1 MFTLKF
7 HNDVKFT
14 DIDVPYK
21 TIIEDKAITT
31 GYTDFVKMED
41 WTKKLKVNDTVIV
54 RLLSVKRAEEN
65 PDKTYLL
72 KCKCVNK
79 GVELL
84 GNLDKHME
92 SFIPDIQNPN
102 TLTSNNR
109 RHEWFDIWNA
119 NTKVFCVKIDNIT
132 ETYTYNELKDVIKE
146 EQYKDFKT
154 PFKHIRGKTF
164 ICYKLQD

>member
-7 HNDVKFT
+7 HNDVNFT
-14 DIDVPYK
+14 DIDVPYQ
-21 TIIEDKAITT
+21 TVINDKAITT

-41 WTKKLKVNDTVIV
+41 WTKELKVNDTVIV
-54 RLLSVKRAEEN
+54 RLLSVKNSRLN

-72 KCKCVNK
+72 KCKCVSK

-92 SFIPDIQNPN
+92 LLIPDIKNPN
-102 TLTSNNR
+102 TRTNKNR

-119 NTKVFCVKIDNIT
+119 NTKVFCVKIDNII
-132 ETYTYNELKDVIKE
+132 ETYTYNDLKDVIGE
-146 EQYKDFKT
+146 NQYKDFKK
-154 PFKHIRGKTF
+154 PFRHTQGRTF
-164 ICYKLQD
+164 IRYEL